1 MGRLGDSD
9 ARLREAVAFAEQA
22 GDKEDLAWC
31 LEGFAA
37 LAAAEARGEDAA
49 RLLGAAAAVLDEM
62 DAEFKPFERQLHDA
76 TQAAAVRLLGE
87 RAFGDAEREGAAMPL
102 ADAIASALA

>member
-1 MGRLGDSD
+1 
-9 ARLREAVAFAEQA
+9 
-22 GDKEDLAWC
+22 
-31 LEGFAA
+31 
-37 LAAAEARGEDAA
+37 
-49 RLLGAAAAVLDEM
+49 M
-62 DAEFKPFERQLHDA
+62 DAKFKPFERQLHDA